1 MRFYKMN
8 YCSSKTS
15 HSSHSSYSYHHT
27 STFYSSSSSSSSY
40 SSRGS
45 CNSRCNGVSSASTT
59 TNGHGEGALFK
70 PQCNSRVWQK
80 KFYTKHDV
88 VNLWNSLPPTVS
100 FTSLSSFRQRYAM
113 FFSGFMYCH

>member
-27 STFYSSSSSSSSY
+27 STSYSSSSSSSY

-59 TNGHGEGALFK
+59 TNGHGEGSLFK
-70 PQCNSRVWQK
+70 PQCTSRVWQK
-80 KFYTKHDV
+80 
-88 VNLWNSLPPTVS
+88 
-100 FTSLSSFRQRYAM
+100 
-113 FFSGFMYCH
+113 FFIL